1 MRVQETMMFAIK
13 LLKYFV
19 KHALN
24 FLTSRK
30 TTVVLGEPFFYLMG
44 TRRKGQKIS
53 FTQVKR
59 VLVVRLD
66 EIGDVVLTTPFLREL
81 RRNLPD
87 AWITLIVKPDVYN
100 MVDICPYVNEVL
112 TYNCEC
118 RGRLSQLRLHGRA
131 IGLAWKHLWR
141 RHFDLAIVPRWDVDY
156 YHATFLAYFSGA
168 TWCLGYSE
176 RVIGHK
182 RVLNNGFDYLF
193 THLLDDSFL
202 KHEVERSLDVISFLG
217 GTIQDDRLELWM
229 SKEDEAFADAALQE
243 SHNNELLI
251 AFGIGAREQKKI
263 WPLRNFIEL
272 GDWLKKQY
280 NALIVIVGGPAEGSF
295 GCELQQQLGDT
306 IINLAGQTTLRQTVA
321 ILKRCNLYIGNDSGP
336 MHMAVA
342 VKIPVIE
349 ISCDPFKELLSHP
362 NLPFRFR
369 PWGVPNVVLQPV
381 QAIKPCIDACN
392 STHAHCILDIT
403 VERVKEAVAVQ
414 LLRQNVSANVFEL
427 RK

>member
-1 MRVQETMMFAIK
+1 MLNSIK
-13 LLKYFV
+13 TIHRRLLNY
-19 KHALN
+19 
-24 FLTSRK
+24 LTSPQIALF
-30 TTVVLGEPFFYLMG
+30 LGEPFFRLMG
-44 TRRKGQKIS
+44 LRKREKMLRLSDLRHI
-53 FTQVKR
+53 
-59 VLVVRLD
+59 LVVRLD

-168 TWCLGYSE
+168 TWRLGYSE

-217 GTIQDDRLELWM
+217 GTIRDYRLELWM

-243 SHNNELLI
+243 SHNNVLLI
-251 AFGIGAREQKKI
+251 AFGIGARQQKRV

-280 NALIVIVGGPAEGSF
+280 NALIVIVGGPAEKSF

-306 IINLAGQTTLRQTVA
+306 IINIAGQTTLRQTVA
-321 ILKRCNLYIGNDSGP
+321 MLKRCNLYIGNDAGP

-342 VKIPVIE
+342 AKIPVIE
-349 ISCDPFKELLSHP
+349 ISCHPFNGPLSHP
-362 NLPFRFR
+362 NSPLRFR
-369 PWGVPNVVLQPV
+369 PWGVPHVVLQPE

-392 STHAHCILDIT
+392 STRAHCILDIT
-403 VERVKEAVAVQ
+403 VERVKEAVAVK
-414 LLRQNVSANVFEL
+414 LLQQNISANVFEL